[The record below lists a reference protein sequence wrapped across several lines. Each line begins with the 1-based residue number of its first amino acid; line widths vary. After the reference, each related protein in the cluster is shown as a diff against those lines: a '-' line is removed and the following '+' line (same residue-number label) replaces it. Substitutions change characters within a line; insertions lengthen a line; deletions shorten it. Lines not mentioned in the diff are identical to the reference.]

1 MATINKTPRFAICV
15 ANEGYDDLEI
25 RKMYPVLP
33 DAKAA
38 GLGCL
43 RVVDESGEDYLYPA
57 NRFVV
62 VDLPKSSRARLP
74 NWPDQ
79 AMPVVT
85 KRKRRLVA

>member
-1 MATINKTPRFAICV
+1 MATIKKSPRFAICV
-15 ANEGYDDLEI
+15 ANEGYDDLEV
-25 RKMYPVLP
+25 RKVYPVLP

-62 VDLPKSSRARLP
+62 LSLPKSFRERLP
-74 NWPDQ
+74 NWPDMMVPQ
-79 AMPVVT
+79 VT